1 MKHTITDLRLA
12 TASSSVWLKHKM
24 KLRRFCSLVR
34 SLRRTR
40 NDHSITCLLKFLLYN
55 DMAKLKRIIFRL
67 QKDYPR
73 KRFLNNIL
81 WWFCHYCVKFL
92 VSGRLYF
99 VSWYENNAPWADS
112 ILDPDKILW
121 LLYVCEWTFYSNSTC
136 NWFLCGNVN
145 PE

>member
-55 DMAKLKRIIFRL
+55 YMAKLKRIIFRMQIYL
-67 QKDYPR
+67 LELLSKKVVSQSY
-73 KRFLNNIL
+73 NHI
-81 WWFCHYCVKFL
+81 FCHYCVKFL
-92 VSGRLYF
+92 FSGKLHF
-99 VSWYENNAPWADS
+99 ILWYENNALWADS
-112 ILDPDKILW
+112 ILNADRILLMW
-121 LLYVCEWTFYSNSTC
+121 YVCE
-136 NWFLCGNVN
+136 
-145 PE
+145 